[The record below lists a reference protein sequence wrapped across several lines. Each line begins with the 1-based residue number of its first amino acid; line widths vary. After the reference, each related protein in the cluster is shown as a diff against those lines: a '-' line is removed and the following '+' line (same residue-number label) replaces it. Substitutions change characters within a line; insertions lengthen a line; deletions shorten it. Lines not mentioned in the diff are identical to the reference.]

1 MKINATIERE
11 KILSTIIK
19 LNGLYTTLEN
29 YSIGKENLLVVQD
42 TIDLLYQII
51 EENELYPTISKNII
65 MLFILENHP
74 MFGFINSKDTS
85 NGF

>member
-42 TIDLLYQII
+42 TINLLYQII
-51 EENELYPTISKNII
+51 EENKTK
-65 MLFILENHP
+65 
-74 MFGFINSKDTS
+74 
-85 NGF
+85 